1 MEQAQMVD
9 CALMAKKS
17 FYPIVIEALLF
28 YRGNIDEPEMGVAQY
43 EL

>member
-1 MEQAQMVD
+1 MVD

-17 FYPIVIEALLF
+17 FYHYRIEAPLF
-28 YRGNIDEPEMGVAQY
+28 YRGNIDEPERGAAQY